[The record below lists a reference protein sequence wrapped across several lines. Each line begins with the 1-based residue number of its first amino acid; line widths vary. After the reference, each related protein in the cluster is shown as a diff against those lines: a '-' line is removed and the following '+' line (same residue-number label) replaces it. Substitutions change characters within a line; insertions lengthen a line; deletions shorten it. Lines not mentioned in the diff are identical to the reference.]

1 MIGREL
7 LKYPE
12 QLTAYLRRLED
23 RIRVLE
29 REVERLKK
37 KEASDG

>member
-12 QLTAYLRRLED
+12 QLTAHLHRLET
-23 RIRVLE
+23 RIATLE
-29 REVERLKK
+29 RELAKLKK
-37 KEASDG
+37 KAESS

>member
-12 QLTAYLRRLED
+12 QFAAHLQRLEK
-23 RIRVLE
+23 RVVDLE
-29 REVERLKK
+29 REVARLRKK
-37 KEASDG
+37 AGGS

>member
-12 QLTAYLRRLED
+12 QFTAHLQRLEK
-23 RIRVLE
+23 RVAQLE
-29 REVERLKK
+29 REMEKLKK
-37 KEASDG
+37 KAESS